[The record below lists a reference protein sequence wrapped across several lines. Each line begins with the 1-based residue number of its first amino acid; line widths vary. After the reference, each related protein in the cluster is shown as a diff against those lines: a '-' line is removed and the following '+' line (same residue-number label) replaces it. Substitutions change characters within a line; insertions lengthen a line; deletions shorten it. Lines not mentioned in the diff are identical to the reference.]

1 MRSTEMK
8 AAILFVTAAL
18 CSAGASA
25 QDQERPRVFVAG
37 RGTQNVVTNAA
48 SSGNHWFR
56 SGHAETNVDA
66 HDESMEVSKDLQQCQ
81 GVIVTVNEAAA
92 DYTVMLDRESK
103 QKRGLLR
110 SNSQVE
116 VVNRAGD
123 VIGAGAARTVNHAS
137 KDACNTI
144 LADWAKNGRISVP
157 QAPTAPSASTP
168 TAPAAA
174 FSAAANPVSAA
185 QPVTPIPPA
194 QSSAANANPQ
204 VAGIT
209 ATPDSESLG
218 EVARRARQHAACL
231 KLAAD
236 NPSIV
241 CK

>member
-1 MRSTEMK
+1 MK
-8 AAILFVTAAL
+8 ATILFVTAAL
-18 CSAGASA
+18 WSAGASA

-81 GVIVTVNEAAA
+81 GVLVTVNEAAA

-157 QAPTAPSASTP
+157 QAPSAPATP
-168 TAPAAA
+168 SVPAAA
-174 FSAAANPVSAA
+174 LSAAANQVSAA
-185 QPVTPIPPA
+185 QPVTPTLPPA
-194 QSSAANANPQ
+194 QSPAANANAQ

>member
-1 MRSTEMK
+1 MK
-8 AAILFVTAAL
+8 ATILFVTAAL
-18 CSAGASA
+18 WSAGASA

-37 RGTQNVVTNAA
+37 RGTQNAVTNAA
-48 SSGNHWFR
+48 SSGNRWFR

-66 HDESMEVSKDLQQCQ
+66 HDESMEVAKDLQQCQ
-81 GVIVTVNEAAA
+81 GVLVTVNEAAA

-144 LADWAKNGRISVP
+144 LADWAKNGRISAP
-157 QAPTAPSASTP
+157 QAPSAPSTP
-168 TAPAAA
+168 AAPAAA
-174 FSAAANPVSAA
+174 LSAAANQVSAA
-185 QPVTPIPPA
+185 QPDTPTLPPA
-194 QSSAANANPQ
+194 QSLSGNANPQ
-204 VAGIT
+204 VAGST

-236 NPSIV
+236 NPSIA

>member
-1 MRSTEMK
+1 M
-8 AAILFVTAAL
+8 LF
-18 CSAGASA
+18 ASKR
-25 QDQERPRVFVAG
+25 ERKNVPSFLFPRRA
-37 RGTQNVVTNAA
+37 TQNVVTNASA
-48 SSGNHWFR
+48 SGNRWFR
-56 SGHAETNVDA
+56 SGHAETNMDA
-66 HDESMEVSKDLQQCQ
+66 NDESMEVSKDLQQCP
-81 GVIVTVNEAAA
+81 GVLVTVNEAVA

-110 SNSQVE
+110 SNSQVQ

-144 LADWAKNGRISVP
+144 LADWVKNGRISIP
-157 QAPTAPSASTP
+157 LAPAAPSTP
-168 TAPAAA
+168 AAPAAA
-174 FSAAANPVSAA
+174 LSAAANQVSAA
-185 QPVTPIPPA
+185 QPGTPTLPPA
-194 QSSAANANPQ
+194 QAPTGNANSQ

-209 ATPDSESLG
+209 ANPEPESLG
-218 EVARRARQHAACL
+218 EVARRSRQHTACL

>member
-1 MRSTEMK
+1 MK
-8 AAILFVTAAL
+8 ATILFVTAAL
-18 CSAGASA
+18 WSAGASA
-25 QDQERPRVFVAG
+25 QDQEIPRVFVAG
-37 RGTQNVVTNAA
+37 RGTQNAVTNAA
-48 SSGNHWFR
+48 VSGNRWFR
-56 SGHAETNVDA
+56 SGHAETNLDA
-66 HDESMEVSKDLQQCQ
+66 HDESMEVAKDLQQCQ
-81 GVIVTVNEAAA
+81 GVLVTVNEAAG

-144 LADWAKNGRISVP
+144 LADWAKNGRISAP
-157 QAPTAPSASTP
+157 QAPSAPSTP
-168 TAPAAA
+168 AAPAAA
-174 FSAAANPVSAA
+174 LSAAANQVSAA
-185 QPVTPIPPA
+185 QPDTPTLPPA
-194 QSSAANANPQ
+194 QSLSGNANPQ
-204 VAGIT
+204 VAGST

>member
-1 MRSTEMK
+1 M
-8 AAILFVTAAL
+8 LF
-18 CSAGASA
+18 ASKR
-25 QDQERPRVFVAG
+25 ERKNVPSFLFPRRA
-37 RGTQNVVTNAA
+37 TQNVVTNASA
-48 SSGNHWFR
+48 SRNRWFR

-66 HDESMEVSKDLQQCQ
+66 HDESMEVAKDLQQCQ
-81 GVIVTVNEAAA
+81 GVLVTVNEAAA

-144 LADWAKNGRISVP
+144 LADWAKNGRISAP
-157 QAPTAPSASTP
+157 QAPSAPSTP
-168 TAPAAA
+168 AAPAAA
-174 FSAAANPVSAA
+174 LSAAANQVSAA
-185 QPVTPIPPA
+185 QPDTPTLPPA
-194 QSSAANANPQ
+194 QSLSGNANPQ
-204 VAGIT
+204 VAGST

-236 NPSIV
+236 NPSIA